1 MFSISGNIITWV
13 QPNFSW
19 KRYHKQKSPANQGLI
34 CNWSRWWDSNSW
46 SSAPK
51 ADAVTKLRY
60 ISNIGAPDKIR
71 TRDPQIR
78 SLLLYP
84 AELLAHNSLLFHRAP
99 INNITSTKSWQANN
113 RDFLRVLEEKEAPP
127 LQQERS
133 AFSLV
138 IAYLQTPNRWYL
150 EE

>member
-1 MFSISGNIITWV
+1 M
-13 QPNFSW
+13 
-19 KRYHKQKSPANQGLI
+19 GLLVSLVEVLVLI
-34 CNWSRWWDSNSW
+34 ELTDDGKIWEVVFDIALRGELVSDNLND
-46 SSAPK
+46 K

-113 RDFLRVLEEKEAPP
+113 RDFLRVLKKKRRLP
-127 LQQERS
+127 
-133 AFSLV
+133 F
-138 IAYLQTPNRWYL
+138 
-150 EE
+150 